1 MLVTTALLA
10 AFKSRGTLVA
20 GILLACLPIIGT
32 AWAQSVT
39 FDYTG
44 AAQTLRIAI
53 TGTYQI
59 TVAGAQGGN
68 GGNSRQGGAGAVI
81 IGNYAF
87 SAGEVLNLI
96 AGGSGSSS
104 TYGGG
109 GGGGGS
115 FIFDQS
121 NNTLVVVASGGGG
134 AGSNRGG
141 GGGGQVTTSGAFGS
155 GAGAGA
161 GGSNGDGGAANPN
174 DHGGGGGGFLT
185 AGQNSGTFATGGAAY
200 PSLAGGVARYGEAGG
215 YGGGGAGTTEGGGG
229 GGYSGGGGGSGYLS
243 FGGGGGGS
251 YEASGFTLIS
261 ATAGS
266 SGNAIS
272 VAGNFGNG
280 YISYLLSQSN
290 ISGQGGQLSDVGS
303 SLTTEFDGGALTS
316 DANATSSASF
326 TITGKGGT
334 LDAAGHTLVFTGVF
348 SNANGSTPGH
358 LIISSNPG
366 TGGVIVLDPIGANTF
381 TGGIQVLAGATLQ
394 IASAS
399 ALGSGTLALL
409 GTATTPAELSV
420 TGTTAIT
427 DPIVL
432 EGDPTFDIA
441 SGATTT
447 ISSVISNATPG
458 SPAGDLVKQGGGT
471 LVLTGANTYTG
482 ATTIDAGTLALS
494 GTGGIAD
501 SAAVTNNATFD
512 LSGSRQSIRLGG
524 NYTQSG
530 SGMLVL
536 DATPTMTI
544 GTGYSQLL
552 ANGRA
557 TLSGALGVDLGSGTY
572 AIGGK
577 YDLIHASGGVSGIF
591 SQVGYVGSF
600 GPYILPSLVYQSDD
614 VYLELSPQPVLVDSG
629 RAYVASRFT
638 INEALFDDVDAILGG
653 GMADGDRAGSARSGV
668 WMHALGNFGSAN
680 GFDFHTGGTLVGR
693 GFPISPVWIAGFA
706 VNALFTG
713 TSGRYGTV
721 NNAETGIAFYGIY
734 DHRHLKISFSNAVG
748 GLSDNFERL
757 VPEFGIGAR
766 AGGAGVYDVAAMRAQ
781 YALRQGLFFLAPDI
795 EAAYAHTQ
803 IGTVVE
809 TGAGSL
815 GLTYEALATDLGRIS
830 AGITGGMILRRSFG
844 TVEPFVSTGGYGSVG
859 QCRYSNVETLQLAS
873 SMQTASAAAT
883 AAYTAGAGVEVI
895 GTGHWRGEIYWE
907 GVWGDS
913 NSTQD
918 LGLAV
923 RYVW

>member
-1 MLVTTALLA
+1 M
-10 AFKSRGTLVA
+10 A
-20 GILLACLPIIGT
+20 GILLACLPIVGN

-39 FDYTG
+39 FGYTG

-59 TVAGAQGGN
+59 TVAGAQGGD

-81 IGNYAF
+81 VGDYDF

-96 AGGSGSSS
+96 AGGAGSSS

-115 FIFDQS
+115 FVFDQS
-121 NNTLVVVASGGGG
+121 SNTLVVVAGGGGG

-141 GGGGQVTTSGAFGS
+141 GGGGQVTTSGASGS

-161 GGSNGDGGAANPN
+161 GGSNGDGGAANPY

-185 AGQNSGTFATGGAAY
+185 AGQNSGSFATGGAAY

-280 YISYLLSQSN
+280 YISFLLSQSN

-303 SLTTEFDGGALTS
+303 SLTTEFDGGSLTS
-316 DANATSSASF
+316 DANATTAASF

-358 LIISSNPG
+358 LIISSNPSA
-366 TGGVIVLDPIGANTF
+366 GGVIVLDPVGANTF

-409 GTATTPAELSV
+409 GTATMPAELSV

-441 SGATTT
+441 SGKTTT
-447 ISSVISNATPG
+447 IGSVISNATPG
-458 SPAGDLVKQGGGT
+458 SPAGDLVKQGGGA

-482 ATTIDAGTLALS
+482 ATMIDAGTLALS
-494 GTGGIAD
+494 GTGGIVD
-501 SAAVTNNATFD
+501 SAAVMNNATFD
-512 LSGSRQSIRLGG
+512 LSGSRQSVRLSGD
-524 NYTQSG
+524 YTQSG
-530 SGMLVL
+530 SGLLVL
-536 DATPTMTI
+536 GATPTMTI

-552 ANGRA
+552 ASGRA
-557 TLSGALGVDLGSGTY
+557 TLSGALGIDLGSGTY

-577 YDLIHASGGVSGIF
+577 YDLIHASGGVSGTF
-591 SQVGYVGSF
+591 SQVGYAGSF
-600 GPYILPSLVYQSDD
+600 GPYILPSVVYQPDD

-629 RAYVASRFT
+629 RAYVASRFA
-638 INEALFDDVDAILGG
+638 INEALFDDIDAILGG
-653 GMADGDRAGSARSGV
+653 DSAGSARSGV

-680 GFDFHTGGTLVGR
+680 GFDFRTGGTLVGR

-721 NNAETGIAFYGIY
+721 NNTETGIALYGIY
-734 DHRHLKISFSNAVG
+734 HHRHLQISFSNAVG
-748 GLSDNFERL
+748 GLSDNFERS

-766 AGGAGVYDVAAMRAQ
+766 AGGAGLYDVAAMRAQ

-830 AGITGGMILRRSFG
+830 AGITGGMVLRRSFG

-859 QCRYSNVETLQLAS
+859 QCRYSNVETLQLS
-873 SMQTASAAAT
+873 SSVQTATVAAT
-883 AAYTAGAGVEVI
+883 AAYTEGAGVKVI
-895 GTGHWRGEIYWE
+895 GTGHWRAEAYWE
-907 GVWGDS
+907 GAWGD
-913 NSTQD
+913 NSSMQD